1 MKIGFNEANDRF
13 CKDHSVMM
21 DLEYCEKYGFDFID
35 IQSECLNRDLE
46 AGKITLEEMGEW
58 FKNHHL
64 KMLSYNALC
73 FFNMK
78 QTQAEKDPEQIK
90 IQVKGKIRTLAL
102 RKPGWAKEDLEICV
116 QGNQA
121 DPIVDESGYI
131 RIQADF
137 EAGVEINVRFPYH
150 PGLIRTPDKPELA
163 AVQAGPYI
171 LAALS
176 EEQEALQVP
185 VDEENVETL
194 LQRAEEGV
202 EYFLGNIRFIPLYR
216 IDQERYHVYLHT
228 EK

>member
-1 MKIGFNEANDRF
+1 MESPFRF
-13 CKDHSVMM
+13 
-21 DLEYCEKYGFDFID
+21 
-35 IQSECLNRDLE
+35 RDAIYFQDGDTVYVNLYLPC
-46 AGKITLEEMGEW
+46 TLEMPDGR
-58 FKNHHL
+58 L
-64 KMLSYNALC
+64 QIR
-73 FFNMK
+73 

-202 EYFLGNIRFIPLYR
+202 EYFLGDIRFIPLYR